1 MKRAVRVALSL
12 SIGLSILV
20 WGNTANAADTPA
32 NNQAQ
37 TDTTNK
43 TSPTDTPADTANTM
57 GSTGVVNTTNTTDN
71 KATKGDPKRG
81 QAIMQTCVACHNAD
95 GNSTTPIW
103 PKIAEQPEK
112 YLIEQLKAF
121 RLGSKGPRYD
131 PTMYGMVQTLTDQ
144 DINDLSAFY
153 ASQKSTLGM
162 AQQNFVEL
170 GEKIYRGGNVET
182 HVAACAACHGAKGEG
197 NELAGFPRLSG
208 QHAEYILGQ
217 LKKFKEGTRSND
229 PNGIMRDIAKKMSDS
244 EMQAVSSYVSGL
256 H

>member
-1 MKRAVRVALSL
+1 MKRVVGLAHFMVGLCLCIVTTTSLAAVE
-12 SIGLSILV
+12 
-20 WGNTANAADTPA
+20 NMPTTATATAPA
-32 NNQAQ
+32 V
-37 TDTTNK
+37 
-43 TSPTDTPADTANTM
+43 PTASAVPA
-57 GSTGVVNTTNTTDN
+57 V
-71 KATKGDPKRG
+71 KGDPNRG
-81 QAIMQTCVACHNAD
+81 QTLTQTCVACHGTD
-95 GNSTTPIW
+95 GNTNTPIW

-121 RLGSKGPRYD
+121 RLGNKGPRFD
-131 PTMYGMVQTLTDQ
+131 ASMFAMTQSLSDQ

-153 ASQKSTLGM
+153 ASQKSTLGK

-170 GEKIYRGGNVET
+170 GEKIYRGGNLET
-182 HVAACAACHGAKGEG
+182 HVAACAACHGAKGDG

-208 QHAEYILGQ
+208 QNSEYILAQ